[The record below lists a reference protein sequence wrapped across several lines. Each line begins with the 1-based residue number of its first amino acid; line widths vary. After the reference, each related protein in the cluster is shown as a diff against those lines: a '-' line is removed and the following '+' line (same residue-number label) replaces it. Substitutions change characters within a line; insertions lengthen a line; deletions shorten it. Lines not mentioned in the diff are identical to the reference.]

1 MANEYL
7 NLHEKFVNAI
17 RDDRN
22 QRVAAVTV
30 LSQYK
35 PRIFEKGQDSKNSKI
50 GTYSKKPISIS
61 KKNQARQTGKTYFK
75 GGYSEYHSDIGKGGD
90 NVILD
95 NTSQMKQDL
104 NLIKNGPDWAFGF
117 QNDVNGNKMEWMNKK
132 YGKEISNATDQEVKL
147 FSQVLQ
153 DQVMKGL

>member
-1 MANEYL
+1 MNLYEKL
-7 NLHEKFVNAI
+7 NNAI
-17 RDDRN
+17 RYDKN
-22 QRVAAVTV
+22 QRIAASTV

-35 PRIFEKGQDSKNSKI
+35 PRIFEKGLDSKNSKI

-75 GGYSEYHSDIGKGGD
+75 GGYSEYHGAIGKGSD

-95 NTSQMKQDL
+95 DTGQMKQDL
-104 NLIKNGPDWAFGF
+104 NLLKNGTDWAFGF
-117 QNDVNGNKMEWMNKK
+117 QNDVNGNKMAWMNEK
-132 YGKEISNATDQEVKL
+132 YKKEISHATDQEVNL

>member
-7 NLHEKFVNAI
+7 NLLDKLNNAI
-17 RDDRN
+17 RDEKN

-35 PRIFEKGQDSKNSKI
+35 PRIFEKGLDSKNSKI
-50 GTYSKKPISIS
+50 GTYSTKPISIS

-75 GGYSEYHSDIGKGGD
+75 GGYAEYHGAIGKGSS

-95 NTSQMKQDL
+95 NTSQMKNDL
-104 NLIKNGPDWAFGF
+104 GLIKNGPDWAFGF
-117 QNDVNGNKMEWMNKK
+117 QNDVNGNKMAWMNEK
-132 YGKEISNATDQEVKL
+132 YNKQISHASEQEVNL